1 MAENVVNDILKW
13 LETQLQRNEGIK
25 IDTIANKSGYSKWHL
40 QRIFK
45 DFKGCTLGEYVRKR
59 RLLEAAKSLQ
69 EKDMSILDIALM
81 YGFSSPKQHLL
92 VSLKNTS
99 TLHQLN
105 LENMVSYQIHVVLCH
120 VKIANIARSI
130 D

>member
-13 LETQLQRNEGIK
+13 LEAQLQRNEGIK

-81 YGFSSPKQHLL
+81 YGFSSQATFTRIF
-92 VSLKNTS
+92 KNTS

>member
-25 IDTIANKSGYSKWHL
+25 IATIANKSGYSKWHL
-40 QRIFK
+40 QRMFK

-59 RLLEAAKSLQ
+59 RLLE

-81 YGFSSPKQHLL
+81 YGFSSQATFTRIFKKHF
-92 VSLKNTS
+92 NTTPAKFREHGELPDTRRFMS
-99 TLHQLN
+99 C
-105 LENMVSYQIHVVLCH
+105 ENS
-120 VKIANIARSI
+120 
-130 D
+130 

>member
-81 YGFSSPKQHLL
+81 YGFSSQATFTRIFKKHF
-92 VSLKNTS
+92 NT
-99 TLHQLN
+99 TPAKFREHGELP
-105 LENMVSYQIHVVLCH
+105 QIHVVLCH

>member
-81 YGFSSPKQHLL
+81 YGFSSQATFTRIFKKHF
-92 VSLKNTS
+92 NTTPAKFREHGELPYTRRFMS
-99 TLHQLN
+99 C
-105 LENMVSYQIHVVLCH
+105 ENS
-120 VKIANIARSI
+120 
-130 D
+130 